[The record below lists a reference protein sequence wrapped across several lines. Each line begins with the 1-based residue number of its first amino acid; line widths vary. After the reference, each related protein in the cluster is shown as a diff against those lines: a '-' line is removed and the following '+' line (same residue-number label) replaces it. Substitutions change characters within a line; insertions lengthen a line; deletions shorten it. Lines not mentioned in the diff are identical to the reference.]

1 MDSNITVARS
11 NPCKKVCSNSIH
23 LSYFEGQPLGINF
36 QNYFESQDDLENE
49 RDALSDC
56 DQTIEGCF
64 GYEEFVRDQQ
74 LLNLKCLY
82 FYIYLSIPCHRSDP
96 NSLLHSDLDS
106 HSRKLDLT
114 LMRQVPGLIIDGS
127 YSKIFL
133 KVS

>member
-23 LSYFEGQPLGINF
+23 LSYFEEQPLGINF

-49 RDALSDC
+49 RDASSDC

-64 GYEEFVRDQQ
+64 GCEEFVRGQQ

-82 FYIYLSIPCHRSDP
+82 FYIYLSIPFHRSDP
-96 NSLLHSDLDS
+96 NSLLHSDLGS
-106 HSRKLDLT
+106 HSRKLDPT
-114 LMRQVPGLIIDGS
+114 LMRLVPGLIINGS
-127 YSKIFL
+127 YSKIYL